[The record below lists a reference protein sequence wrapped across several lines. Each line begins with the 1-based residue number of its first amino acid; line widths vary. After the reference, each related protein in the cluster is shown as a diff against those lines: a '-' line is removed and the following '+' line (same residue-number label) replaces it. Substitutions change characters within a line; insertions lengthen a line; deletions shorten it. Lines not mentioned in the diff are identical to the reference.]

1 MNYDNEKDSFTRG
14 YIHIYTGN
22 GKGKTTSAI
31 GLSIRALGAGLR
43 VFFAQFLKSGRY
55 SETNILD
62 NMPGLTHRQYGTGG
76 FIAGKPTE
84 EDARAAALGLKEARE
99 AVEGG
104 EYDLVVLD
112 EANVACRMGLLPE
125 DGLLELA
132 HDKPETVELVFTG
145 RGAPEKLIEA
155 ADLVTEMREIKHYFA
170 KGVRARRGIES

>member
-1 MNYDNEKDSFTRG
+1 MSYDNEKDSFTRG
-14 YIHIYTGN
+14 YVHVYTGN

-55 SETNILD
+55 SETNILA
-62 NMPGLTHRQYGTGG
+62 NMPGLTYRQYGTGG

-84 EDARAAALGLKEARE
+84 EDARSAALGLREARE
-99 AVEGG
+99 AIKNG
-104 EYDLVVLD
+104 EYNLVVLD
-112 EANVACRMGLLPE
+112 EANVACLVGLLRE
-125 DGLLELA
+125 DDLLALI
-132 HDKPETVELVFTG
+132 HDKPCMVELAFTG

-170 KGVRARRGIES
+170 KGVKARRGIES